1 MGALYRLPLI
11 SPVRR
16 RDSPRKHRP
25 SLLIGRDNTPFVHRR
40 QLVECALCLII
51 KFGRTRK
58 DAVDAL
64 QVSSHSDST
73 VRDDEDISPIAIP
86 VNHYRPDKA

>member
-1 MGALYRLPLI
+1 MRFIAFI
-11 SPVRR
+11 SFPHLGVEI
-16 RDSPRKHRP
+16 RP
-25 SLLIGRDNTPFVHRR
+25 ESYAQVCCLGRDNTPFAHRR

-73 VRDDEDISPIAIP
+73 VGDDEDISPIAIP